1 MKVKQENQDLRDYAR
16 ARGVTLWQIAA
27 AYGIHEM
34 TLIGRLRKTFEATD
48 RQQFVSIVDSIRFTG
63 DENGTR

>member
-34 TLIGRLRKTFEATD
+34 TLIGRLRKPFDADEKN
-48 RQQFVSIVDSIRFTG
+48 RFSVIVDSIGFVG
-63 DENGTR
+63 AVHE